1 VGKQRKLKN
10 SINMMR
16 KLGST
21 KVQKIMTG
29 VIKDIKT
36 KNTIFLALIIISTL
50 LTACVPP
57 TAIPP
62 EDPKQ
67 FMLISSKPEPTPE
80 WVIKGTYEDTDK
92 LLYFVGT
99 SAERH
104 VEERDALKQAHS
116 DASNKFVEYC
126 GVDANVFSNYI
137 ESLDDVLSSTGTG

>member
-1 VGKQRKLKN
+1 
-10 SINMMR
+10 M
-16 KLGST
+16 T
-21 KVQKIMTG
+21 K
-29 VIKDIKT
+29 
-36 KNTIFLALIIISTL
+36 TIYHHSLYIIVPIIICTL

-57 TAIPP
+57 KEILP
-62 EDPKQ
+62 EAPKQ

-126 GVDANVFSNYI
+126 GVDAKVFSNYI
-137 ESLDDVLSSTGTG
+137 ESLDDVLSSQVQDETVSGTSVSRS